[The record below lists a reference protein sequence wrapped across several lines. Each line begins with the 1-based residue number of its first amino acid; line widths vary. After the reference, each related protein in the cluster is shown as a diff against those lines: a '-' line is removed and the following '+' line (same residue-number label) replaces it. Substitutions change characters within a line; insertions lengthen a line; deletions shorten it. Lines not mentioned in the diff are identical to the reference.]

1 MSDVYRHVVLFKF
14 KESATPDAVGKV
26 AQEFRALCHGLE
38 FVRSFEWGVNSSP
51 ENLNEGL
58 THCFIV
64 TFSDAAGRDAY
75 LPHPRHAAFCK
86 TYLDPILERALVL
99 DFAPLA

>member
-14 KESATPDAVGKV
+14 KESASSEAVGRV
-26 AQEFRALCHGLE
+26 AQAFRTLCDGLE
-38 FVRSFEWGVNSSP
+38 FVRSLEWGVNSSP

-75 LPHPRHAAFCK
+75 LPHPRHVAFCK
-86 TYLDPILERALVL
+86 THLDPILERVVVF
-99 DFAPLA
+99 DFAPEA